1 MIDALQSTNA
11 GANLLEGGRMEEIN
25 TLSSTGWRHFV
36 RPTDQVKGSVELST
50 QSPAD
55 GQRSLR
61 ICATAI
67 DPEEAPVVIETP
79 PIWITTPPINAA
91 AGTLLEIVAKVR
103 VPNPIEGS
111 VDGLLVFDSYG
122 GPALAERVNKTESWR
137 RLVLYRIVP
146 PAQRSNDGLS
156 VEPHPPLTVT
166 FALTGLGEA
175 QIDSVSIKPLTRG
188 LGRPSVTQ
196 ITSGNPNF
204 PKPDEILQGN
214 QVQAVPAMTTQ
225 PKPTEPTSA
234 WPGMSL
240 EWPKMLPFT
249 APETTPP
256 QGPSGSTIDPF
267 KRARGIPTKQP

>member
-1 MIDALQSTNA
+1 
-11 GANLLEGGRMEEIN
+11 MEEIN

-50 QSPAD
+50 RAPAD

-61 ICATAI
+61 IFATANNS
-67 DPEEAPVVIETP
+67 EEAPVVIETP

-103 VPNPIEGS
+103 VPNTIEGS

-146 PAQRSNDGLS
+146 PAQPGNDGSPGEL
-156 VEPHPPLTVT
+156 PPPLTIT

-175 QIDSVSIKPLTRG
+175 QIDSVSVKPLTRG
-188 LGRPSVTQ
+188 PVGPSVTQ

-204 PKPDEILQGN
+204 PKPDEILQKN

-225 PKPTEPTSA
+225 PNPTEPTSA

-240 EWPKMLPFT
+240 EWPKMLPFK
-249 APETTPP
+249 APETAPP

-267 KRARGIPTKQP
+267 KRARGTPSKQP

>member
-1 MIDALQSTNA
+1 MIDALQLTNA

-91 AGTLLEIVAKVR
+91 AGTLLEIAAKVR

-146 PAQRSNDGLS
+146 PAQRRMMVYLLNHTHHSLS
-156 VEPHPPLTVT
+156 PLH
-166 FALTGLGEA
+166 
-175 QIDSVSIKPLTRG
+175 
-188 LGRPSVTQ
+188 
-196 ITSGNPNF
+196 
-204 PKPDEILQGN
+204 
-214 QVQAVPAMTTQ
+214 
-225 PKPTEPTSA
+225 
-234 WPGMSL
+234 
-240 EWPKMLPFT
+240 
-249 APETTPP
+249 
-256 QGPSGSTIDPF
+256 
-267 KRARGIPTKQP
+267 